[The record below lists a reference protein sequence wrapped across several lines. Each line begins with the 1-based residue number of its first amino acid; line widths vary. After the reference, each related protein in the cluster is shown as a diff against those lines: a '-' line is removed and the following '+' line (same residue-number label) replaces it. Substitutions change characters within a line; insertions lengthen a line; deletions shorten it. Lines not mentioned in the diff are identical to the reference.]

1 MGIRGGLG
9 NGGKKGKWGNGI
21 VWMAGGGWVR
31 WRCVGGLGIDGRQW
45 NGVWRWLEVREMEM
59 RGRKIARW
67 GEKWGKEGEK
77 VT

>member
-45 NGVWRWLEVREMEM
+45 NGV
-59 RGRKIARW
+59 
-67 GEKWGKEGEK
+67 
-77 VT
+77 